1 MTLRVTAGLPVASR
15 GGNTSGN
22 GGGNSTP
29 TVHSQEAHKHA
40 SSRHCRPARASA
52 AAAEA
57 VTEQPSLFWQDEHA
71 VQRQHSLGN
80 PSAPFLLADM
90 ESSLVEQ
97 LVAQATVLR
106 GRLELRD
113 LARCDATE
121 ASEAAGGRRSGSL
134 MEDKLKR
141 ENPVCGWFE

>member
-1 MTLRVTAGLPVASR
+1 VTLRVTAGLPVASR

-80 PSAPFLLADM
+80 PSAPFLLADT

-106 GRLELRD
+106 GRLEGVKLRD

-121 ASEAAGGRRSGSL
+121 ASEAAGGRRSGPLSQ
-134 MEDKLKR
+134 EWKTIKTQS
-141 ENPVCGWFE
+141 